1 MSAMLR
7 PIFFIFSMFFLV
19 FYCYVTYIAFNP
31 NVSNEY
37 RLYYIEK
44 KLLHWNNGEGL
55 SYTLGTTLDFSKNI
69 PYLSRH
75 GWSHKEKS
83 STWSNGEF
91 SELYFDLKSSKLPS
105 RIEIFGYPFLSPGNG
120 IRTQEIKV
128 FANNQLL
135 GKTALSSPEM
145 TSIKFEIPN
154 SITYDKNNFFVIR
167 IEYSNASSP
176 KELGISSDSRVL
188 AFSYEKIILH

>member
-1 MSAMLR
+1 MSTMLR

-19 FYCYVTYIAFNP
+19 FYSYVTYIAFNP

-83 STWSNGEF
+83 STFQSFILTLKAQNF
-91 SELYFDLKSSKLPS
+91 RAELKYLDTLFYLQVM
-105 RIEIFGYPFLSPGNG
+105 G
-120 IRTQEIKV
+120 
-128 FANNQLL
+128 
-135 GKTALSSPEM
+135 
-145 TSIKFEIPN
+145 
-154 SITYDKNNFFVIR
+154 
-167 IEYSNASSP
+167 
-176 KELGISSDSRVL
+176 
-188 AFSYEKIILH
+188 